1 MPLLN
6 RMFKKRK
13 ILSMSVKTFIKG
25 AFILTLAG
33 IITRCLGFFFKI
45 YLSRI
50 IGSEGIGL
58 YQLIMP
64 LNAIGYA
71 IGISGFE
78 VAVSKLTAMHLA
90 KKNSRSAYNTTLSAL
105 FYSLLTSI
113 VCHIIITINA
123 EHIAKYAFGNPECA
137 PLIKMLSLALPFSS
151 IHCIVSSYCLGQ
163 EKTLFPG
170 ISQFLEQLIRMGSVY
185 FIIKITKKTDASV
198 GVISLVVGEIGA
210 TIISLTYMV
219 FASKKA
225 GPFHLPTPL
234 KSAREIFPTYFP
246 VSGNRILL
254 YGLQS
259 LEILLLPKLLIRSG
273 LNYNEALTVLGIISG
288 MAIPLILFP
297 ATLSNSVALML
308 LPNVAKNRDNTKTL
322 LKTGNSALIFSVLF
336 GFACIIFFI
345 TIGGK
350 FGAYCFKEPE
360 LKNYIMIMAWLCPFI
375 FLSTTFKSILNA
387 LGKSTQV
394 FANNMLSEILCIIFI
409 TVCIPLWG
417 IRAYMFGLLINQI
430 INALLQLRS
439 YHSHMK
445 KQLHTVNFSN

>member
-1 MPLLN
+1 
-6 RMFKKRK
+6 
-13 ILSMSVKTFIKG
+13 MSVKTIIKG

-64 LNAIGYA
+64 LNAVGYA
-71 IGISGFE
+71 VAISGFE
-78 VAVSKLTAMHLA
+78 VAVSKLTATHLA
-90 KKNSRSAYNTTLSAL
+90 KKDFRGAYNATLSAL
-105 FYSLLTSI
+105 FYSLLISI
-113 VCHIIITINA
+113 GCCIAITANA
-123 EHIAKYAFGNPECA
+123 EFIAKYAFGNSECA
-137 PLIKMLSLALPFSS
+137 PLIKILSLALPFSS
-151 IHCIVSSYCLGQ
+151 IHCMVTSYCLGQ

-170 ISQFLEQLIRMGSVY
+170 LSQLLEQLIRIAAV
-185 FIIKITKKTDASV
+185 FFVIKITKKTDASV
-198 GVISLVVGEIGA
+198 GVTGLVVGEIGA
-210 TIISLTYMV
+210 TIISITYMIFV
-219 FASKKA
+219 SKKSGA
-225 GPFHLPTPL
+225 PCRPTIL
-234 KSAREIFPTYFP
+234 KSAKEIFATYLP

-259 LEILLLPKLLIRSG
+259 LEILLLPKLLIKSE
-273 LNYNEALTVLGIISG
+273 LSYNEALSVLGIISG

-387 LGKSTQV
+387 LGKSTHV

-409 TVCIPLWG
+409 IVCIPLWG
-417 IRAYMFGLLINQI
+417 IKAYMFGLLISQVT
-430 INALLQLRS
+430 NALLQLRS
-439 YHSHMK
+439 YHSYMK
-445 KQLHTVNFSN
+445 KQLHTVNFGN

>member
-1 MPLLN
+1 
-6 RMFKKRK
+6 
-13 ILSMSVKTFIKG
+13 MSVKTIIKG

-64 LNAIGYA
+64 LNAVGYA
-71 IGISGFE
+71 VAISGFE
-78 VAVSKLTAMHLA
+78 VAVSKLTAIHLA
-90 KKNSRSAYNTTLSAL
+90 KKDFRGAYNATLSAL
-105 FYSLLTSI
+105 FYSLLISI
-113 VCHIIITINA
+113 GCCIAITANA
-123 EHIAKYAFGNPECA
+123 EFIAKYAFGNSECA
-137 PLIKMLSLALPFSS
+137 PLIKILSLVLPFSS
-151 IHCIVSSYCLGQ
+151 IHCMVTSYCLGQ

-170 ISQFLEQLIRMGSVY
+170 LSQLLEQLIRIAAV
-185 FIIKITKKTDASV
+185 FFVIKITKKTDASV
-198 GVISLVVGEIGA
+198 GVTGLVVGEIGA
-210 TIISLTYMV
+210 TIISITYMIFV
-219 FASKKA
+219 SKKSGA
-225 GPFHLPTPL
+225 PCRPTIL
-234 KSAREIFPTYFP
+234 KSAKEIFATYLP

-259 LEILLLPKLLIRSG
+259 LEILLLPKLLIKSE
-273 LNYNEALTVLGIISG
+273 LSYNEALSVLGIISG

-409 TVCIPLWG
+409 IVCIPLWG
-417 IRAYMFGLLINQI
+417 IKAYMFGLLISQVT
-430 INALLQLRS
+430 NALLQLRS
-439 YHSHMK
+439 YHSYMK
-445 KQLHTVNFSN
+445 KQLHTVNFGN

>member
-1 MPLLN
+1 
-6 RMFKKRK
+6 
-13 ILSMSVKTFIKG
+13 MSVKTFIKG
-25 AFILTLAG
+25 TFILTLAG

-50 IGSEGIGL
+50 IGAEGIGL
-58 YQLIMP
+58 YQLILP

-71 IGISGFE
+71 IAISGFE
-78 VAVSKLTAMHLA
+78 VAVSKLTATQLA
-90 KKNSRSAYNTTLSAL
+90 KKDFRGAYNTTLSAL
-105 FYSLLTSI
+105 FYSLLISI
-113 VCHIIITINA
+113 CCCIVITTNA
-123 EHIAKYAFGNPECA
+123 EFIAKYAFDNPKCA
-137 PLIKMLSLALPFSS
+137 PLIKILALALPFSS
-151 IHCIVSSYCLGQ
+151 IHCMVTSYCLGQ
-163 EKTLFPG
+163 EKTFFPG
-170 ISQFLEQLIRMGSVY
+170 ISQLLEQLIRMAAVY
-185 FIIKITKKTDASV
+185 FVIKITKKTDASI
-198 GVISLVVGEIGA
+198 GVICLVVGEIGA
-210 TIISLTYMV
+210 TVISVTYLI
-219 FASKKA
+219 FAYKKA
-225 GPFHLPTPL
+225 GSPRCPAIF
-234 KSAREIFPTYFP
+234 KSAKEIFSTYFP
-246 VSGNRILL
+246 ISGNRILL

-259 LEILLLPKLLIRSG
+259 IEILLLPKLLLKSG
-273 LNYNEALTVLGIISG
+273 LNYNEALSILGIISG

-308 LPNVAKNRDNTKTL
+308 LPNVAKNRNNTKTL

-336 GFACIIFFI
+336 GFVCIIFFI

-417 IRAYMFGLLINQI
+417 IRAYMFGLLINQV

-439 YHSHMK
+439 YHSYMK

>member
-1 MPLLN
+1 
-6 RMFKKRK
+6 
-13 ILSMSVKTFIKG
+13 MSVKTIIKG

-64 LNAIGYA
+64 LNAVGYA
-71 IGISGFE
+71 VAISGFE
-78 VAVSKLTAMHLA
+78 VAVSKLTATHLA
-90 KKNSRSAYNTTLSAL
+90 KKDFRGAYNATLSAL
-105 FYSLLTSI
+105 FYSLLISI
-113 VCHIIITINA
+113 GCCIAITVNA
-123 EHIAKYAFGNPECA
+123 EFIAKYAFGNSECA
-137 PLIKMLSLALPFSS
+137 PLIKILSLALPFSS
-151 IHCIVSSYCLGQ
+151 IHCMVTSYCLGQ

-170 ISQFLEQLIRMGSVY
+170 LSQLIEQLIRIAAV
-185 FIIKITKKTDASV
+185 FFVIKITKKTDASV
-198 GVISLVVGEIGA
+198 GVTGLVVGEIGA
-210 TIISLTYMV
+210 TIISITYMI
-219 FASKKA
+219 FASKKS
-225 GPFHLPTPL
+225 GSPCRPTIL
-234 KSAREIFPTYFP
+234 KSAKEIFATYLP

-259 LEILLLPKLLIRSG
+259 LEILLLPKLLIKSG
-273 LNYNEALTVLGIISG
+273 LIYNEALSILGIISG

-322 LKTGNSALIFSVLF
+322 LKTGNNALIFCVLF

-360 LKNYIMIMAWLCPFI
+360 LKNYIMILAWLCPFI

-387 LGKSTQV
+387 LGKSTHV

-409 TVCIPLWG
+409 IVCIPLWG
-417 IRAYMFGLLINQI
+417 IKAYMFGLLISQVT
-430 INALLQLRS
+430 NALLQLRS
-439 YHSHMK
+439 YNSYMK
-445 KQLHTVNFSN
+445 KQLHTVNFGN